1 MLQRCLTLRK
11 ALDATMMSELTL
23 RSLVLSEWDWKVV
36 ADMVELLTPF
46 SKITERMSKQYEPLM
61 SLTAASYIDL
71 YNHLESFNGKTEFH
85 PNILAAAKLACEKLN
100 EYYPKSD
107 GFVYLAGIVLDPR
120 CKLEWHRSVGFK
132 SLVQGYKTTITKYWQ
147 KFYKPVQEMGAEEPA
162 TADIF
167 ERQMKRAKYDCKDE
181 LEKYLSLPP
190 IKSSDLPNGV
200 LTWWKEHSS
209 ILCIF
214 SARGTPIRAV
224 EPTGGVEEEGQI
236 SAHLENNRDWKI
248 LCQKKS
254 DNFEEIVAAVSA
266 DGDTFSDQ
274 RSDEWLAKQMAE
286 LQVKRSGS
294 IRQTNPF
301 AGRVSESSPSTT
313 HSYKLNNRGQ
323 LANKSFC
330 WALPH
335 RHPRTEADE
344 LFYKKHYNEPHSQR
358 NPSRSDQ
365 HAEQHL
371 FKNVSKN

>member
-132 SLVQGYKTTITKYWQ
+132 SLVQVLLQSADPNFLLPESSSALAGQI
-147 KFYKPVQEMGAEEPA
+147 KPA
-162 TADIF
+162 
-167 ERQMKRAKYDCKDE
+167 
-181 LEKYLSLPP
+181 PP
-190 IKSSDLPNGV
+190 TNYFSTRTNLGIMDN
-200 LTWWKEHSS
+200 
-209 ILCIF
+209 LCIF